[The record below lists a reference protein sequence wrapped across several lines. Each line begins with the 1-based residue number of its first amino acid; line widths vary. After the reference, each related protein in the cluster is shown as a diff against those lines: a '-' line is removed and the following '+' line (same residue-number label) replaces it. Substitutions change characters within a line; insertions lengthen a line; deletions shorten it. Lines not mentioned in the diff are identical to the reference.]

1 MMRGRALLKQVSIC
15 RIPPSFSHKSNDF
28 LRSQAQINP
37 LHIHRPS
44 QIFAAGA
51 GVNGQ
56 GVQSFMPH
64 ECSHYCQGFV
74 CVDEIFGKGMAQS
87 MGRQALDA
95 RPLPIFGDDTVDA
108 RARKRPPLAQVEMR
122 IISVRMLLPF
132 IQPRPQG
139 LVRLQGKRHFSGL
152 ASFAKACPH
161 PAAAR
166 AQFDVV
172 QSQCRDL
179 RKTQARVQPQAN
191 ALDRGVRVRICVEAP
206 AESDGRIGYD
216 TITALG
222 VVGQRA
228 KIYTWPQ
235 TQRPTTASGK
245 SGALHAKLAVADAN
259 HLFISSANLT
269 DYAMHLNMEMGVL
282 IHGGPLPGR
291 VREHFREL
299 IRAGVLVLVK

>member
-1 MMRGRALLKQVSIC
+1 MSIPDALITAAVDLAIQLSSEQMDSLLRALQTYGGPTSDEARQRILKAVPLSPFTSAVAQ
-15 RIPPSFSHKSNDF
+15 F
-28 LRSQAQINP
+28 LDIWQHDAPGLAVNLVVALLRTSALTASRVRSQQQMQLIWTGPETHSIPMRRTEDALLDVIQAAQKE
-37 LHIHRPS
+37 LLVVS
-44 QIFAAGA
+44 FA
-51 GVNGQ
+51 V
-56 GVQSFMPH
+56 
-64 ECSHYCQGFV
+64 Y
-74 CVDEIFGKGMAQS
+74 KAQAI
-87 MGRQALDA
+87 MQALAD
-95 RPLPIFGDDTVDA
+95 
-108 RARKRPPLAQVEMR
+108 
-122 IISVRMLLPF
+122 
-132 IQPRPQG
+132 
-139 LVRLQGKRHFSGL
+139 
-152 ASFAKACPH
+152 
-161 PAAAR
+161 
-166 AQFDVV
+166 
-172 QSQCRDL
+172 
-179 RKTQARVQPQAN
+179 

-216 TITALG
+216 TIAALG

-245 SGALHAKLAVADAN
+245 SGALHAKLAVADAD